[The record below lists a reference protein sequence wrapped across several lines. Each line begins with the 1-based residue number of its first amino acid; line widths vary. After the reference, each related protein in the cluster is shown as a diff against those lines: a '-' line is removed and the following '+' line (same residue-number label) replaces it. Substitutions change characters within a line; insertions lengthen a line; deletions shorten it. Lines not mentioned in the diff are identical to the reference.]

1 MRQDQMENDRIYF
14 EILNIYADV
23 FKNLDSTI
31 YDKIKNNSQID
42 FDYIKN
48 SKGIITKNYEYLYKQ
63 VINPILYE
71 NKILKIKDTEF
82 KFRDLEQLSKM
93 GENNVNIRKAYDII
107 VNCVKSLVSGIQ
119 KIEEELKTINI
130 KDLTDKIKDKTLDIE
145 ITDEYEL
152 KLNKLMQENYIR
164 VKEKDEKKEK
174 LKLIHSEIVEKK
186 ITLNTLS
193 LKMFRELNLIRFGN
207 YVNYEKFIRKIME
220 NNLLSD
226 KYFI

>member
-1 MRQDQMENDRIYF
+1 MENDKIYYD
-14 EILNIYADV
+14 ILNIYADF
-23 FKNLDSTI
+23 FKNIDSTI

-48 SKGIITKNYEYLYKQ
+48 SKGIITKNYEFLYKQ
-63 VINPILYE
+63 IINPILYE
-71 NKILKIKDTEF
+71 NKIIKIKDTDF
-82 KFRDLEQLSKM
+82 KFRDLEQLAKL
-93 GENNVNIRKAYDII
+93 GENNVNMRKAYDII
-107 VNCVKSLVSGIQ
+107 FNCIKSLTSGIQ

-130 KDLTDKIKDKTLDIE
+130 KDLTDKIKDKSLDIE
-145 ITDEYEL
+145 ISDEYEL

-164 VKEKDEKKEK
+164 IKDNDEKKEK
-174 LKLIHSEIVEKK
+174 IKLIHSEIVEKK

-207 YVNYEKFIRKIME
+207 YINYEKFIRKIME
-220 NNLLSD
+220 NNLLSE